1 MKVDTY
7 LFGSI
12 EVADEKII
20 TFPVGLVAFENS
32 RRYTLIQE
40 DAQGAGFTLQSLD
53 EPGLALQIVDPTTL
67 GFRYELELSDAE
79 SALLQSPADDDV
91 VVMQVLY
98 KKETDGK
105 ADIVPNLRAP
115 LVINLKARIGLQKV
129 MENLRPNVTLS
140 NLAST
145 V

>member
-12 EVADEKII
+12 EVDPERII
-20 TFPVGLVAFENS
+20 TFPNGLVAFEKS

-40 DAQGAGFTLQSLD
+40 DAQGSSFTLQSLD

-67 GFRYELELSDAE
+67 GFHYELQLSDAE
-79 SALLQSPADDDV
+79 SSLLQWPAADDV

-98 KKETDGK
+98 KKEIDGK

-115 LVINLKARIGLQKV
+115 LVINLRARIGLQKV
-129 MENLRPNVTLS
+129 MENFRPNVTLS
-140 NLAST
+140 NLVSA